1 LQQLSGLFGFAL
13 EITAPIYFWLF
24 LGVIVYRLGRIPAPF
39 VQQLSLFVFRTGLPV
54 VLFFGAVQVDYR
66 QIASATYVL
75 AGFLSTL
82 VMIGLGLAW
91 AGLRGMSAED
101 GAIFTQGAYRANLNV
116 MGIAL
121 CAQAYGAEGLALAA
135 LPVALLTIMFNIVA
149 VVLLGRTYSVANSP
163 LHWLG
168 EIIRNPLIVGI
179 ALGAGVSIA
188 GLELPFAVS
197 NAGAWFSMGLLP
209 LALMCIGASLEFRS
223 LRNTG
228 WLTLET
234 SLWKLLVAPG
244 VAVAIGLAM
253 GVHSA
258 ELGVLFLLLASPV
271 ATTSYIMVMAAGGNG
286 GLAANIV
293 VLSTLLSTVSMTLG
307 LAILQW
313 SGLV

>member
-1 LQQLSGLFGFAL
+1 MQQLGGLFGFAL
-13 EITAPIYFWLF
+13 EVTAPIYFWLF
-24 LGVIVYRLGRIPAPF
+24 LGVLGYRLGRIPAPV
-39 VQQLSLFVFRTGLPV
+39 VQRISLFVFRLGLPV
-54 VLFFGAVQVDYR
+54 VLFFGAVQVDYS
-66 QIASATYVL
+66 QVANATYVS
-75 AGFLSTL
+75 AGFFSTL
-82 VMIGLGLAW
+82 VMIALGLGW
-91 AGLRGMSAED
+91 ARLRGMNPEE

-121 CAQAYGAEGLALAA
+121 CAQAYGEEGLALAA

-149 VVLLGRTYSVANSP
+149 VFLLGRAYRVSGSA
-163 LHWLG
+163 LHWFI

-179 ALGAGVSIA
+179 SLGALVSLA
-188 GLELPFAVS
+188 GLELPFALRS
-197 NAGAWFSMGLLP
+197 AGAWFSLGLLP
-209 LALMCIGASLEFRS
+209 LALMCIGASLEFKS

-234 SLWKLLVAPG
+234 SLWKLLVAPA

-293 VLSTLLSTVSMTLG
+293 VLSTLLSTVTMTVG
-307 LAILQW
+307 LAALQW
-313 SGLV
+313 FGLV